1 MEPEEPRK
9 MSFRQMFDDT
19 KAYVEEHFSAQRMAN
34 EYMVLFKDL
43 LR

>member
-19 KAYVEEHFSAQRMAN
+19 KAYVEEQWGAAKGQDPESN
-34 EYMVLFKDL
+34 
-43 LR
+43 